1 MSPRARR
8 TPEGDAA
15 TEVVL
20 AAFRANGLL
29 LAAGDALAGEAG
41 LTAARWQVLG
51 ALELAGQPLTV
62 PQIARR
68 MGLARQSVHAT
79 VAQLRD
85 AGLVELAPNAEH
97 RRSPRVLVTAP
108 GRERYRA
115 VARRQ
120 VAWADR
126 LARGMDRGEL
136 ETTARVLAELC
147 RRLEPEPGG
156 PSGFQER
163 RRSP

>member
-1 MSPRARR
+1 MLRRVRR

-15 TEVVL
+15 TGVVL
-20 AAFRANGLL
+20 AAFRVNGLL

-79 VAQLRD
+79 VAHLRD
-85 AGLVELAPNAEH
+85 AGLVELSPNAEH
-97 RRSPRVLVTAP
+97 RRSPLVRVTPP

-115 VARRQ
+115 LASRQ

-126 LARGMDRGEL
+126 LAHGMDRAEL

-147 RRLEPEPGG
+147 RRLDAEPGDPTG
-156 PSGFQER
+156 TDER
-163 RRSP
+163 RPSP